1 MDVRD
6 VREGRREEEAEGRG
20 ASGRMNLRG
29 WVIVCAV
36 SVLFVLYGFFAFYV
50 IGDKGPPD
58 WDFGSLP
65 DVPGESVYSTYPYR
79 GGAVEPEPQH
89 VSAKPGE
96 VRTGPGEAQKGPL
109 PGHEQEGQE
118 KE

>member
-1 MDVRD
+1 MDERD
-6 VREGRREEEAEGRG
+6 VGRGHTEGEIEGRG
-20 ASGRMNLRG
+20 AASRMGLRG
-29 WVIVCAV
+29 WLIVCAM

-79 GGAVEPEPQH
+79 GRAVEPEPQH
-89 VSAKPGE
+89 VNGKPGE
-96 VRTGPGEAQKGPL
+96 VRAGIGEAQKGPAPERGGL
-109 PGHEQEGQE
+109 EER
-118 KE
+118 